1 MPGAPKSEQQHKNQM
16 EYYNEKENTAN
27 TQRERVSETQI
38 TGQKQ
43 KANLQHDSYYYKK
56 VARRKAS
63 EKKEVAPH
71 APRNWEQL

>member
-1 MPGAPKSEQQHKNQM
+1 MKKRIQQTH
-16 EYYNEKENTAN
+16 
-27 TQRERVSETQI
+27 RERVSETQI

-56 VARRKAS
+56 VARRNAS
-63 EKKEVAPH
+63 EKKEVPPH